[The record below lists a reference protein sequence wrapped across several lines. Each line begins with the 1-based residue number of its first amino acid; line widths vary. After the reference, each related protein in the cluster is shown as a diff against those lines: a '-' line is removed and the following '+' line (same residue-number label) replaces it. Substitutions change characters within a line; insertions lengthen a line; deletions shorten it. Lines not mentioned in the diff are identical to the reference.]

1 MRLLAWLL
9 LLLVMMIFQLSGLAE
24 TSRRTMGDMYM
35 ESYSSATNKYLAA
48 GAGEVRAEAYRIRYE
63 QCDADH
69 NCDNRTAAGK
79 ESESRAS
86 RVRTEHDRAFARQ
99 MPNLP
104 VIQ

>member
-9 LLLVMMIFQLSGLAE
+9 LLLMTVQLTGWAE

-35 ESYSSATNKYLAA
+35 ESYSSATSKYLAS
-48 GAGEVRAEAYRIRYE
+48 GAGEIRAEAYRSRYE

-69 NCDNRTAAGK
+69 NCSNRTAAAK
-79 ESESRAS
+79 ESESQAS
-86 RVRTEHDRAFARQ
+86 RNRTEQDRTLVRH